1 MIFIS
6 ISDPALVSPVAVS
19 PISPLLSHLF
29 LEYLS
34 QKWQHFSRY
43 FLIFKSVCLS
53 AALKIVPVSV
63 SGSVLLCNGSIGVLH
78 PLVPELMRRKDFD
91 NIYKIDLILENEL
104 LEGWFQGVLC
114 GNFSPRI
121 STSGWSPV

>member
-6 ISDPALVSPVAVS
+6 ISDPTLVSPVAVS
-19 PISPLLSHLF
+19 PISPPSPPPVPGISFTEMEKLQQILPNV
-29 LEYLS
+29 
-34 QKWQHFSRY
+34 
-43 FLIFKSVCLS
+43 KSVCLS
-53 AALKIVPVSV
+53 AALKIVPVYV
-63 SGSVLLCNGSIGVLH
+63 SGSVLFCDGSIGVLQ
-78 PLVPELMRRKDFD
+78 PLVAELMRRKDFD
-91 NIYKIDLILENEL
+91 NIYKIDLILENGL

>member
-6 ISDPALVSPVAVS
+6 ISDPTLVSPVAVS
-19 PISPLLSHLF
+19 PISPPSPPPVPGISFTEMAKLQQILPNV
-29 LEYLS
+29 
-34 QKWQHFSRY
+34 
-43 FLIFKSVCLS
+43 KSVCLS
-53 AALKIVPVSV
+53 AALKIVPVYV
-63 SGSVLLCNGSIGVLH
+63 SGSVLFCDGSIGVLQ
-78 PLVPELMRRKDFD
+78 PLVAELMRRKDFD
-91 NIYKIDLILENEL
+91 NIYKIDLILENGL